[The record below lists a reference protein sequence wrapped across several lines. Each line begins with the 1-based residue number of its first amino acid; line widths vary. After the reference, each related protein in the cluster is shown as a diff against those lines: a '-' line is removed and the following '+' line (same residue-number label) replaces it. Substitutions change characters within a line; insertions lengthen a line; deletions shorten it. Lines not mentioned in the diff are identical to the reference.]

1 MFRRQSII
9 KMNTLKT
16 LVQDY
21 KYQIALISV
30 LNFLLTP
37 IHIQASGWH
46 SGLIVVINYSLII
59 VTSSL
64 LATNRKS
71 ILITYTLGITC
82 LLLIWCEFSF
92 PNGNTIEWWRLIFS
106 FVLFANFCILLVRQL
121 MYIKTMTLHFILGP
135 LLGFLYLGILGGIS
149 FEMTHL
155 LDPAS
160 FNLPLHSSD
169 YTFYYFSFISI
180 TTVGYGDITPIV
192 PSSQALTMVL
202 NIIGQFYLAIV
213 IAVFVGK
220 YNNVKS

>member
-1 MFRRQSII
+1 MNKWKII
-9 KMNTLKT
+9 IQNN
-16 LVQDY
+16 

-37 IHIQASGWH
+37 IHIQATGWS

-59 VTSSL
+59 ISSSL
-64 LATNRKS
+64 LAANRKS
-71 ILITYTLGITC
+71 ILITYTLGAAC
-82 LLLIWCEFSF
+82 LILIWCEFSF
-92 PNGNTIEWWRLIFS
+92 PTKNSIEWARLIFS
-106 FVLFANFCILLVRQL
+106 FVLFANFCILLVGQL
-121 MYIKTMTLHFILGP
+121 MRIKRVTLHFILGP
-135 LLGFLYLGILGGIS
+135 LLGFLYLGILGGIT

-155 LDPAS
+155 LNPAS
-160 FNLPLHSSD
+160 FNLPPYSSG

-180 TTVGYGDITPIV
+180 TTVGYGDITPV
-192 PSSQALTMVL
+192 LPSSQALTMVL